1 MLASGAGTG
10 GSSTPDSNEFVRG
23 TSPEFTDE
31 LGELVPVLDSI
42 HLVPYKKSS
51 LVGSSSPFDPK
62 KVKVTVQRPGDQK
75 AYQCGPHLRKTKK
88 TDSDAIKEINRC
100 REENTTR
107 LDLTKGQLH
116 FLPPSIRD
124 VAHHLKELYLY
135 CNKLVNLPN
144 EIGTLFALEIL
155 MVQENSLSDLPET
168 LAQCTQ
174 LRVLDIRHNKLCE
187 IPQVVYKLHNLTH
200 LFLRFNRIR
209 VVDEEIKYL
218 TIMTSFGY
226 HTTTIWSVNNSGAN
240 EMLKQ

>member
-1 MLASGAGTG
+1 MWK
-10 GSSTPDSNEFVRG
+10 V
-23 TSPEFTDE
+23 
-31 LGELVPVLDSI
+31 VL
-42 HLVPYKKSS
+42 K
-51 LVGSSSPFDPK
+51 
-62 KVKVTVQRPGDQK
+62 
-75 AYQCGPHLRKTKK
+75 
-88 TDSDAIKEINRC
+88 DAIKEINRC

-218 TIMTSFGY
+218 TVRKIEFKKRLF
-226 HTTTIWSVNNSGAN
+226 IACFFV
-240 EMLKQ
+240 LI